1 VDENAASNNPSLGVG
16 FAATGKKTVTIV
28 VRNGA
33 AWNDGINTGDEITS
47 IDGNTVIDTA
57 VLFKDKK
64 PGDKITVNLTRD
76 GLPLTLPVTLLR
88 NTHVKYAIETLPN
101 PSPQQL
107 KVRNKWLKL

>member
-1 VDENAASNNPSLGVG
+1 
-16 FAATGKKTVTIV
+16 
-28 VRNGA
+28 
-33 AWNDGINTGDEITS
+33 
-47 IDGNTVIDTA
+47 VIDTA

-88 NTHVKYAIETLPN
+88 NTHVKYAIETLTN